1 VTRLVVLDA
10 VLLAVEAANVAWV
23 SRVERGSRIN
33 LFFGRRPAVRERWVG
48 AAVYGV
54 VLAGLLFGTDRY
66 GWGTRWVNLLVF
78 LAALS
83 ALSLGVQLVHNRTV
97 GRR

>member
-1 VTRLVVLDA
+1 VTRLVVLNV
-10 VLLAVEAANVAWV
+10 VLLALEAAYVAWV

-33 LFFGRRPAVRERWVG
+33 LFVGRRPAGRERWVG

-54 VLAGLLFGTDRY
+54 VLAGLLFGTDSY

-78 LAALS
+78 VAALS
-83 ALSLGVQLVHNRTV
+83 ALSLGVQLVHNRAV
-97 GRR
+97 ARR